1 MAITPKDLNQNN
13 SGYGFKQMRHAWEA
27 NLSLLSSL
35 QENYNL
41 GAYDRVLRDGIETLK
56 GHGIKSTANLSQM
69 HEAHLA
75 TFYFLGKSY
84 LGLGQTENAIA
95 CFHIV
100 YSQHG
105 FEKKMLSGPLDFP
118 GLVSRAGAEL
128 QDIAQERGESYV
140 NGIQVDGFMAREF
153 KGGCFIATAV
163 YGSPVGP
170 ELDILRKF
178 RDEVLLS
185 SALGSAFVQAYY
197 VFSPPLA
204 SLISHSVGCKAMVRK
219 IALEPLLR
227 VIRAPTGGNADE

>member
-1 MAITPKDLNQNN
+1 MAIKPKDLNQNN

-27 NLSLLSSL
+27 NLSLVSRL

-105 FEKKMLSGPLDFP
+105 FEKKMLSRPLDFP
-118 GLVSRAGAEL
+118 GLVARAGAEL

-140 NGIQVDGFMAREF
+140 NGIQVDEFMAREF
-153 KGGCFIATAV
+153 KGGCFVATAV
-163 YGSPVGP
+163 YDSPSAP
-170 ELDILRKF
+170 EVLTLRKF
-178 RDEVLLS
+178 RDQVLMRS
-185 SALGSAFVQAYY
+185 KLGSLFVKTYY
-197 VFSPPLA
+197 FTSPPIATL
-204 SLISHSVGCKAMVRK
+204 VRRAEFLRR
-219 IALEPLLR
+219 ILRRVVFEPLLGFLNQQWDR
-227 VIRAPTGGNADE
+227 